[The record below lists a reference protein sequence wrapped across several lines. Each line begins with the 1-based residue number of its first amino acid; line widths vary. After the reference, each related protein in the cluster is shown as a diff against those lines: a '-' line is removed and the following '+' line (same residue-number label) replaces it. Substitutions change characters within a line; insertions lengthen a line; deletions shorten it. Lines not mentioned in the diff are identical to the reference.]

1 MNLSRLYELQLRELE
16 LKVVDGKINKLE
28 SDDLLYRLKQEYSDL
43 KNQYL
48 LLKESISEEKKQ
60 GENKKKNIRQLEENK
75 SNYEKLK
82 YSAEINNA
90 KKLKMI
96 EKQIVDVEN
105 NIKSEIK
112 KIDALTNKIKKTN
125 IEMIDVKKKLAFIKN
140 KFEKTKNERTDEL
153 ERLAKEKIEIK
164 KLTEEI
170 KKSIDENSLSEY
182 TKQKRWFNDPIS
194 LIVSRKCTGCS
205 VGIPSID
212 YEAVRDGDVLKC
224 ESCGRF
230 LLYKKKSD

>member
-16 LKVVDGKINKLE
+16 LKVADGKINKLE

-48 LLKESISEEKKQ
+48 LLKESINEERKQ
-60 GENKKKNIRQLEENK
+60 SENKKKNIRQLEENK
-75 SNYEKLK
+75 NNYEKLK

-96 EKQIVDVEN
+96 EKQIIDVEN
-105 NIKSEIK
+105 NIKSEMK
-112 KIDALTNKIKKTN
+112 KIEATANKIN
-125 IEMIDVKKKLAFIKN
+125 RIDIEMTDVKKKLAFIKN
-140 KFEKTKNERTDEL
+140 KFEKTKNERSDEL
-153 ERLAKEKIEIK
+153 ERLTEERIQIK
-164 KLTEEI
+164 KLVEEI
-170 KKSIDENSLSEY
+170 KKSIDASSLSEY